1 MFDEA
6 FQEGVVGKALG
17 RGLITLNAHD
27 LRSFAQDHHRSVDDY
42 TFGGGPGMLMLSLI
56 HI

>member
-27 LRSFAQDHHRSVDDY
+27 LRSFAQAHHRSVYDY
-42 TFGGGPGMLMLSLI
+42 TFGGGPGM
-56 HI
+56 